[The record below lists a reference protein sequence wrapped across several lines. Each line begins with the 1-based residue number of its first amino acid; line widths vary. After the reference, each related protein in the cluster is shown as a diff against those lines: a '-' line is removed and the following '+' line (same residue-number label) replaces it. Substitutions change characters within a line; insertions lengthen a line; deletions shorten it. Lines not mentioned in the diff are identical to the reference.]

1 VYVNEEY
8 TVDYLTLRGFHAN
21 ASKKYGFDNDIDF
34 EFYNGFVYTLMTP
47 MTPNELKSDHYE
59 LDEYGD
65 LEIMNKKGTMA
76 YPTNA
81 YLFFTGA
88 SLSPNLENGAMV
100 GGFVTEEKDVIAFI
114 GNPNTNAGSYG
125 YSYVAMQLCYYLD
138 QSYSGD
144 AFLVSED
151 CHAYP
156 MLVSPDS
163 KYANGGS
170 VELSSL
176 SASKAT
182 VDLSI
187 ALKKQRTN
195 YVETE
200 SGYVKSTIDAL
211 SDATP
216 RNYMENFIPMAVAG
230 GAQPAEFVVT
240 PSSLTKIEAP
250 ASEEVKLV
258 QRTIL
263 K

>member
-1 VYVNEEY
+1 M
-8 TVDYLTLRGFHAN
+8 F
-21 ASKKYGFDNDIDF
+21 
-34 EFYNGFVYTLMTP
+34 
-47 MTPNELKSDHYE
+47 
-59 LDEYGD
+59 
-65 LEIMNKKGTMA
+65 
-76 YPTNA
+76 
-81 YLFFTGA
+81 
-88 SLSPNLENGAMV
+88 
-100 GGFVTEEKDVIAFI
+100 
-114 GNPNTNAGSYG
+114 
-125 YSYVAMQLCYYLD
+125 
-138 QSYSGD
+138 
-144 AFLVSED
+144 
-151 CHAYP
+151 
-156 MLVSPDS
+156 VSPDS
-163 KYANGGS
+163 KYAANGS
-170 VELSSL
+170 AELSSL

-216 RNYMENFIPMAVAG
+216 RNYMDNFMPLAVAR

-240 PSSLTKIEAP
+240 PSSLTKIEVP